1 MLAYAI
7 VALFIFPNNGKP
19 TDIPV
24 PNVTGLPLEQ
34 ARQLLIDS
42 GFVPQ
47 RGEQRYESTVPA
59 GTVLGQS
66 PAPQS
71 VHSRGARIVLDV
83 SRGQRTVEVPSVTGL
98 TQQQAEIT
106 LVNASL
112 DIGEVV
118 VMDSPS
124 PRGTVLQSFP
134 AAGVR
139 VPAASAI
146 SITVSAGPGLVTVP
160 DVTGQPYAGART
172 MLEQLGF
179 QVGAAIEDTTSS
191 ARAGHHHRAGP
202 AAHPRRRGG
211 ERGHSHRRQQA
222 MTVRIAPSM
231 LSADFGNLARDVA
244 RLEKGGADWLHV
256 DVMDGRFV
264 PNLTFGAKVIETLR
278 RLTALP
284 LDVHLMVV
292 EPERYFDDFARAGAS
307 DAHDPRRGRAAPP
320 PAARRASGNSAARPG
335 WHSIR
340 PRRSTR

>member
-1 MLAYAI
+1 MNERLRTLWKQGAPFLAAGGSGFVIAYAI
-7 VALFIFPNNGKP
+7 VGLFIFPNTGKP

-24 PNVTGLPLEQ
+24 PNVTGLPLEE
-34 ARQLLIDS
+34 ARRTLTDS

-71 VHSRGARIVLDV
+71 IHARGARIVLDV
-83 SRGQRTVEVPSVTGL
+83 SRGERTVEVPTVTGL

-106 LVNASL
+106 LTNAAL

-134 AAGVR
+134 TAGVR

-160 DVTGQPYAGART
+160 DVIGEKYAEART

-179 QVGAAIEDTTSS
+179 QVGPALEDTTS
-191 ARAGHHHRAGP
+191 
-202 AAHPRRRGG
+202 
-211 ERGHSHRRQQA
+211 
-222 MTVRIAPSM
+222 
-231 LSADFGNLARDVA
+231 N
-244 RLEKGGADWLHV
+244 
-256 DVMDGRFV
+256 
-264 PNLTFGAKVIETLR
+264 
-278 RLTALP
+278 
-284 LDVHLMVV
+284 
-292 EPERYFDDFARAGAS
+292 
-307 DAHDPRRGRAAPP
+307 APP
-320 PAARRASGNSAARPG
+320 GTIVAQDPPPTRAVAGGSAVTLTVANKP
-335 WHSIR
+335 
-340 PRRSTR
+340 